1 MVHTKVSVYQQND
14 ASKTKTG
21 EGIVVTQNQ
30 QIRFEQKAAQFTR
43 TLVDVPLPVQ
53 PLPPHSFDFTNAPA
67 ATVFAQLQRAYGIM
81 MVYDEAH
88 LRHCPVTATLTDEPL
103 YGKLD
108 LICRAIEARYEVI
121 DGQIIISGGCAD

>member
-1 MVHTKVSVYQQND
+1 
-14 ASKTKTG
+14 
-21 EGIVVTQNQ
+21 
-30 QIRFEQKAAQFTR
+30 
-43 TLVDVPLPVQ
+43 
-53 PLPPHSFDFTNAPA
+53 
-67 ATVFAQLQRAYGIM
+67 M